1 MPVAFPSHQG
11 LILPLWKWF
20 PRQIDGVALCVGAAM
35 PDIVDGAAW
44 PFRGELGQWLGHSL
58 LGVVVACVPVGLAL
72 SWITRRYIPRKL
84 LSRLDQGARP
94 SPTLARASWSVGI
107 GALSHVVF
115 DLVTHGNF
123 RLLWPWYTN
132 DHAFP
137 SWWYHRWGSIPLP
150 VYKEPYPF
158 APHTIAWFALT
169 VLGAVMFVRY
179 LRAPLP
185 K

>member
-1 MPVAFPSHQG
+1 M
-11 LILPLWKWF
+11 
-20 PRQIDGVALCVGAAM
+20 ALCVGAAM

-58 LGVVVACVPVGLAL
+58 LGAP
-72 SWITRRYIPRKL
+72 
-84 LSRLDQGARP
+84 P

-107 GALSHVVF
+107 GALSHLFF
-115 DLVTHGNF
+115 DFVTHGNF

-158 APHTIAWFALT
+158 APHTIAWFAMT
-169 VLGAVMFVRY
+169 VLGAVMFFRY
-179 LRAPLP
+179 LRPPLP

>member
-1 MPVAFPSHQG
+1 
-11 LILPLWKWF
+11 
-20 PRQIDGVALCVGAAM
+20 M

-58 LGVVVACVPVGLAL
+58 LGLFACVPVGLAL
-72 SWITRRYIPRKL
+72 SWITRRHLQRKWL
-84 LSRLDQGARP
+84 ARLDHGASP
-94 SPTLARASWSVGI
+94 SPTLVRAAVSVGI
-107 GALSHVVF
+107 GALSHLFF

-123 RLLWPWYTN
+123 RLLWPWYIN

-150 VYKEPYPF
+150 VYREPYPF
-158 APHTIAWFALT
+158 APHTIAWFVLT
-169 VLGAVMFVRY
+169 VLGAVMFFRC
-179 LRAPLP
+179 LRPPLP